1 MFVYAD
7 QAATTRIDERVLS
20 AMMPYLKDGYGNAG
34 SLHTLGEQ
42 ARQALQTARAQ
53 VAALIGADAEE
64 IYFTSGGT
72 ESNNWVIQSVAQSF
86 RQKGTHFICTDI
98 EHHAVLHPFEQLQK
112 QGYDVTYL
120 HADAQG
126 RVATRQLAEALRPDT
141 VLVSVMTA
149 NNELGTIEP
158 IESLAQIA
166 AQHNV
171 FFHTDAV
178 AAVGHMPIDVRKTG
192 VDFLSLS
199 GHKFHA
205 PKGVGALY
213 VRRGLELPAW
223 MFGGGQERGKRPG
236 TENIPAIVGLGRA
249 AQLAREN
256 LFENM
261 AYISGL
267 RDRLRQGIAAR
278 IKRSLF
284 YTPIDGALPGI
295 LNVAF
300 AEVSGEAVLH
310 LLDMRGICASAG
322 SACNARQ
329 TERSHVIQAIGASEE
344 YADGVVRFSLDQ
356 TNTPQEVDDILHALT
371 EIVSQLRK
379 IS

>member
-126 RVATRQLAEALRPDT
+126 CVAARQLAEALRPDT

-178 AAVGHMPIDVRKTG
+178 AAVGHMPIDVQKTG

-223 MFGGGQERGKRPG
+223 MFGGGQEQGKRPG
-236 TENIPAIVGLGRA
+236 TGKYSGDCRSGSSCAVGLGAFIREYGLYQRSARPFAAGHCRA
-249 AQLAREN
+249 
-256 LFENM
+256 
-261 AYISGL
+261 
-267 RDRLRQGIAAR
+267 DR
-278 IKRSLF
+278 
-284 YTPIDGALPGI
+284 ALPVLYTHRRCITRNFKCCFCRSQRG
-295 LNVAF
+295 
-300 AEVSGEAVLH
+300 SGAAL
-310 LLDMRGICASAG
+310 AG
-322 SACNARQ
+322 YARYL
-329 TERSHVIQAIGASEE
+329 RVG
-344 YADGVVRFSLDQ
+344 GFS
-356 TNTPQEVDDILHALT
+356 V
-371 EIVSQLRK
+371 
-379 IS
+379 

>member
-7 QAATTRIDERVLS
+7 QAATTRIDECVLS
-20 AMMPYLKDGYGNAG
+20 AMMPYLKDGYGNAS
-34 SLHTLGEQ
+34 SLHTLGQ
-42 ARQALQTARAQ
+42 QSWQALQTARDQ
-53 VAALIGADAEE
+53 VAALIGADADE

-72 ESNNWVIQSVAQSF
+72 ESDNWVIQGIAQAF
-86 RQKGTHFICTDI
+86 GKGKHLICTDI

-126 RVATRQLAEALRPDT
+126 RVAAQQLAEALRPDT
-141 VLVSVMTA
+141 ILVSVMTA

-199 GHKFHA
+199 GHKFHG
-205 PKGVGALY
+205 PKGIGALY

-223 MFGGGQERGKRPG
+223 MFGGEQEQGKRPG

-249 AQLAREN
+249 AQLAREH
-256 LFENM
+256 LSENM
-261 AYISGL
+261 AYISSL
-267 RDRLRQGIAAR
+267 RDRLRLGIAAR
-278 IKRSLF
+278 IERCRF
-284 YTPIDGALPGI
+284 YTPTDGALPGI

-300 AEVSGEAVLH
+300 AAVSGEAVLH
-310 LLDMRGICASAG
+310 LLDLRGICASAG

-329 TERSHVIQAIGASEE
+329 TERSHVIQAIGAAEE
-344 YADGVVRFSLDQ
+344 YADGVIRFSLDQ